1 MKKNLII
8 VFLLVMAFTL
18 PLYLYC
24 KYESLI
30 AQNELVDFC
39 FLVDIRQEISASDEK
54 VIKQID
60 LMILTKIV
68 KVRLSQNNLSKSEIL
83 ILSKRARKLKDSWEK
98 VKPLW
103 VEESDKDYIN
113 QLATMGKVEN
123 KK

>member
-1 MKKNLII
+1 
-8 VFLLVMAFTL
+8 MAFTL